1 MRSCYRHLKATRS
14 HARPPAPPP
23 SHFLCPAIAAPSPST
38 LRRPRRASAATESE
52 PCPHR
57 HYRPQLALS
66 APTARERQ
74 VVTPDDKYVRNVLVL
89 LLQALVYK
97 ALFIVQIYIKCTKGK
112 TVKGEASVTL

>member
-1 MRSCYRHLKATRS
+1 
-14 HARPPAPPP
+14 
-23 SHFLCPAIAAPSPST
+23 
-38 LRRPRRASAATESE
+38 
-52 PCPHR
+52 
-57 HYRPQLALS
+57 
-66 APTARERQ
+66 